1 MKMNE
6 VLPDLAQAMD
16 APDNAPAGSKP
27 TGTKKPMSPGQ
38 QRQQKQQQGSKF
50 GQHRKS
56 GQQQGQQQPSKTT
69 PTNKELRPG
78 QKVSLPTDQGDEQ
91 EFKIT
96 RDMGNEVEIENPEGA
111 TDPSQPNRVV
121 YNKSDLEKALRN
133 RK

>member
-6 VLPDLAQAMD
+6 VLPDLAQGID
-16 APDNAPAGSKP
+16 APDDAPTGSKP
-27 TGTKKPMSPGQ
+27 QGTQKPQSPGQ
-38 QRQQKQQQGSKF
+38 QQNQQQGSNFGKF
-50 GQHRKS
+50 RKN

-96 RDMGNEVEIENPEGA
+96 RDMGNEIEIENPDGA
-111 TDPSQPNRVV
+111 TDPNQPNRVV
-121 YNKSDLEKALRN
+121 YNKSDLEKAMRN